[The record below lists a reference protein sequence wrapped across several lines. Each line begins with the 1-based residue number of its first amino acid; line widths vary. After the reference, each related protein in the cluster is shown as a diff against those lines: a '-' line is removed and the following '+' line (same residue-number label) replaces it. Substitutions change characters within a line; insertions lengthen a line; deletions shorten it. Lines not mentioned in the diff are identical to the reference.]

1 MSTKISVVVP
11 SKGGQY
17 LSYLLPALGR
27 QSVRPDEVVLVL
39 KDCDLARI
47 ERLCR
52 SSGLPPVILEQRDGY
67 VTRAYNMG
75 KDAAGGDVV
84 IFTDDDAIP
93 PDRWVE
99 NHLMLHRHYGEAG
112 CISSRDV
119 LWALGKGEV
128 DTPAVPRHVRVPR
141 WFTLHRWVR
150 QLLFAPPHPLLKKY
164 RYGLYLTKDLEMAWG
179 PHLPYRVCYST
190 PYKGVNM
197 SFKREALQPVFFPEH
212 PLVRRGFG
220 FEQHV
225 SLQLILRGVDCIYVP
240 NNPVRHIVRESL
252 SRTSDPG
259 MWREIELEFR
269 VMQSM
274 YADLIGN
281 RLDAVSVA
289 QAGSFKSGSR

>member
-1 MSTKISVVVP
+1 MSTKISIVVP
-11 SKGGQY
+11 SKGGRY

-27 QSVRPDEVVLVL
+27 QSIRPDEVVLVL

-47 ERLCR
+47 ESLCK
-52 SSGLPPVILEQRDGY
+52 SSGLTLVVLEQRDGY
-67 VTRAYNMG
+67 VTRAYNIG
-75 KDAAGGDVV
+75 KNAAGGDIV

-93 PDRWVE
+93 PHRWVE
-99 NHLMLHRHYGEAG
+99 NHLKLHRHYKEAG
-112 CISSRDV
+112 CISSRDI
-119 LWALGKGEV
+119 LWMLGKGEV
-128 DTPAVPRHVRVPR
+128 DRPHRLPRYVQVPR
-141 WFTLHRWVR
+141 WFTLHKWVK

-164 RYGLYLTKDLEMAWG
+164 RYGLYLTKNLEMAWG
-179 PHLPYRVCYST
+179 PHLPERVCYST

-225 SLQLILRGVDCIYVP
+225 SLQLILRGIDCVYVP

-252 SRTSDPG
+252 SRTSDL
-259 MWREIELEFR
+259 EIQMELEREFQ

-274 YADLIGN
+274 YADLIRT
-281 RLDAVSVA
+281 RLKQA
-289 QAGSFKSGSR
+289 Q